1 MLKKVLEE
9 LLNIGYSKELAI
21 NSDGPTLPLE
31 NISTAIELLEEF
43 DLVLGPGIDGGYYL
57 IGTTGLHSTLFE
69 NIDWS
74 TPRVIKQT
82 MARAKAAN
90 LKPALLPY
98 WYDVD
103 TVENLHRLEREIDR
117 ISTDRLI
124 YTRQSLFE
132 SRNIQENQ

>member
-98 WYDVD
+98 GYDVD